1 MSGAFRPLADGRL
14 VEAWEAAAERSPIE
28 RAPAILARAL
38 DDEDVAYIDDWPVGR
53 SDAALLDLH
62 AALFGPRIT
71 GVTACPAC
79 LEELELDFAVADV
92 RVAYG
97 DGAERLQVDTDSGH
111 RVVFRLPTIADVA
124 DVRRSPTTARA
135 RRRLAEACVVKASA
149 SGQTIAA
156 AELPDAAVD
165 AMDEAMAEH
174 DPQAELEL
182 ALRCPECEHEWQ
194 GTVDVGD
201 YVWRELDADVRQ
213 LLCDVHQLASG
224 YGWAEHEIL
233 ALTEPRR
240 ELYLELLTS

>member
-1 MSGAFRPLADGRL
+1 MSGAVHPLADGRL
-14 VEAWEAAAERSPIE
+14 VEAWEAAAERSPLE
-28 RAPAILARAL
+28 RAPAILAQTL
-38 DDEDVAYIDDWPVGR
+38 EDEDAAYSDDWPVGR

-71 GVTACPAC
+71 GVTECPAC

-92 RVAYG
+92 RVAHG
-97 DGAERLQVDTDSGH
+97 DGAERLEVGIDSGH
-111 RVVFRLPTIADVA
+111 RVAFRLPTMADVA
-124 DVRRSPTTARA
+124 DVRRCPTTALA
-135 RRRLAEACVVKASA
+135 RRRLAEACVVEAFA
-149 SGQTIAA
+149 DGRAIAA

-165 AMDEAMAEH
+165 AMDDTMADH
-174 DPQAELEL
+174 DPQVELEL

-201 YVWRELDADVRQ
+201 YVWRELDAYVRR
-213 LLCDVHQLASG
+213 LLCDVHQLASS
-224 YGWAEHEIL
+224 YGWAEREIL

>member
-1 MSGAFRPLADGRL
+1 MSAAVRPLADRRL

-28 RAPAILARAL
+28 RAPAILAQAL
-38 DDEDVAYIDDWPVGR
+38 DTEDVDDWPVGR

-71 GVTACPAC
+71 GVIACPAC

-92 RVAYG
+92 RVSHG
-97 DGAERLQVDTDSGH
+97 DGAERLEVETGSGH
-111 RVVFRLPTIADVA
+111 LVAFRLPSMADVVR
-124 DVRRSPTTARA
+124 VRRSPTPALA
-135 RRRLAEACVVKASA
+135 RRRLAEACVVEASA
-149 SGQTIAA
+149 NGREISAA
-156 AELPDAAVD
+156 DLPDAAVD

-174 DPQAELEL
+174 DPQVELEL

-201 YVWRELDADVRQ
+201 YVWRELDAYVRA

-233 ALTEPRR
+233 ALTESRR